1 MIIKWFCKCLSEKLP
16 RITFS
21 KEKEEEGKERKSVK
35 SSWENKNIMNSVLLF
50 TNLLFTYIYYYI
62 MRLYCKDIRFLYY
75 ISP

>member
-1 MIIKWFCKCLSEKLP
+1 MVLQMLIRKTTESS
-16 RITFS
+16 FS
-21 KEKEEEGKERKSVK
+21 KEKEEEGKKRKSVQ